1 MKASALLQP
10 RARRVLAATIGSIIM
25 GLPACGSVKD
35 DQSCASFVNP
45 QLQSAYPSV
54 VRVAFQLEEC
64 DGKQPLPGLE
74 LSDFKL
80 LEDGATISSFESRA
94 ALVQDDRSFQQSVL
108 LLLDLSGSVVSSLP
122 EVKTAAKSLI
132 DGLSSRPQVALYT
145 FDGRAAPQLRADF
158 TTDLP
163 SIVSAIEDLVPE
175 QVDTST
181 NLNGAVVN
189 GVQILEN
196 RRLAVEGS
204 GILYT
209 GALALFTDG
218 TDRAHRVPDA
228 EALQAA
234 KDSKVSV
241 FAIGLGS
248 EIDSS
253 FLKGIGASGQV
264 VLAPDLPHLSDAFAK
279 VGRSISGLANS
290 YYVLAYCSP
299 SRANSHELSLSVV
312 GHSGSWGA
320 KFDAGGFVGGCTPE
334 DFLSGVTP

>member
-1 MKASALLQP
+1 MNASALLP
-10 RARRVLAATIGSIIM
+10 ARPRRVLAATLGSLLL
-25 GLPACGSVKD
+25 GLSACGSVKD

-54 VRVAFQLEEC
+54 VRVAFQLQEC
-64 DGKQPLPGLE
+64 GGKQPLPDLQ

-80 LEDGATISSFESRA
+80 LEDGATISSFESGA
-94 ALVQDDRSFQQSVL
+94 ALVQDDRAFQQSVL
-108 LLLDLSGSVVSSLP
+108 ILLDLSGSVIGSLP

-145 FDGRAAPQLRADF
+145 FDGRAAPQQRADF

-163 SIVSAIEDLVPE
+163 SIISAIDDISPE
-175 QVDTST
+175 QIDNST

-189 GVQILEN
+189 GVQLLEN

-204 GILYT
+204 GVLYT

-228 EALQAA
+228 DALRAA
-234 KDSKVSV
+234 KDSEVSV

-253 FLKGIGASGQV
+253 FLQGIGASGQV

-279 VGRSISGLANS
+279 VGHAISGLANS

-299 SRANSHELSLSVV
+299 SRANSHELSLSVA
-312 GHSGSWGA
+312 GHSGSWGG
-320 KFDAGGFVGGCTPE
+320 KFDASGFVGGCTAQ
-334 DFLSGVTP
+334 DFLSGIEP